1 MEIKR
6 DTTSQLEVDL
16 YIYGKVLR
24 RSSISETSRSRA
36 CKTIARVS
44 GRCKNGRVGGSNK
57 RVRLPSKAA
66 SLFQLHVAVAPK
78 TIIVCKLKEKEKSEE
93 NKKQPENSII
103 SLMQMQTSNNFI
115 LGCVGFPNRCNK
127 TATAATI
134 TLSTSC
140 RSCCTGRAPGRCTP
154 LRCSRGQCQH
164 TTLKGTPRRK
174 AATEPMPCTLPQL
187 RLLADPRPCSG
198 WVSVACWFIAGSIV
212 KLLRRATRRDVSGQ
226 VARTYVTAC
235 ISCTYVRH
243 SLYSRTKRKPR
254 PACAASTAS
263 AAHPQCITPSRTPS
277 TRLCAITLTYIRQ

>member
-6 DTTSQLEVDL
+6 DTTSQLTLEVDL
-16 YIYGKVLR
+16 YI
-24 RSSISETSRSRA
+24 
-36 CKTIARVS
+36 
-44 GRCKNGRVGGSNK
+44 
-57 RVRLPSKAA
+57 
-66 SLFQLHVAVAPK
+66 
-78 TIIVCKLKEKEKSEE
+78 
-93 NKKQPENSII
+93 
-103 SLMQMQTSNNFI
+103 
-115 LGCVGFPNRCNK
+115 GCVGFPNRCNK

-134 TLSTSC
+134 TLSPSC
-140 RSCCTGRAPGRCTP
+140 RPCCTGRAPGRCTP

-235 ISCTYVRH
+235 IHARNAN
-243 SLYSRTKRKPR
+243 
-254 PACAASTAS
+254 PAQRAQ
-263 AAHPQCITPSRTPS
+263 HPQHPQRTRSVSPH
-277 TRLCAITLTYIRQ
+277 RARQARISVQLLLLNPFFN